1 MNDHGRAWFH
11 YAMAWVALVPLGGEF
26 VQAAPPPERPASRVQ
41 FLSGV
46 NGSGGLVF
54 YGNQRDELQEERY
67 RTGGGVA
74 LDFILASSGGRW
86 AVRSAFTLAADLG
99 KSVAQNLPFSPIE
112 TAYEIRPYVEWQRGA
127 WLARAGW
134 AHACQHLVYKDHEE
148 PWYTVE
154 GSNLPPDVYYNRLFL
169 GAGSRAIRPEILQET
184 VFNRTGPAPARVL
197 WYLEAGGYVRSLPGM
212 DRESLYDG
220 NDWVGD
226 LTGELRLR
234 LWAGQRWLL
243 FAASRTQVLLDAGD
257 KGYFRERLR
266 LEAVF
271 DSRGFGS
278 TFYAGAHVVDE
289 HPRDSQEGL
298 LELGGVFTF

>member
-1 MNDHGRAWFH
+1 MSMQAKSWMRVAWLGLILADPGGVRAQ
-11 YAMAWVALVPLGGEF
+11 VESPP
-26 VQAAPPPERPASRVQ
+26 APSRSRVE

-54 YGNQRDELQEERY
+54 YGNRQDAVQEERY
-67 RTGGGVA
+67 VTGGGVA
-74 LDFILASSGGRW
+74 LDFVLASSGERW
-86 AVRSAFTLAADLG
+86 SVRSAFTLSADLG

-112 TAYEIRPYVEWQRGA
+112 TAYEIRPYVEWPRGV

-154 GSNLPPDVYYNRLFL
+154 GNNVPPDVYYNRLFI
-169 GAGSRAIRPEILQET
+169 GAGSRAIRPEVLRET
-184 VFNRTGPAPARVL
+184 WFNRAGPVPAHVL
-197 WYLEAGGYVRSLPGM
+197 WYVEAGGYIRSLPGM

-220 NDWVGD
+220 NNWVAD
-226 LTGELRLR
+226 LAGELRWL
-234 LWAGQRWLL
+234 LWAGKRWLL
-243 FAASRTQVLLDAGD
+243 FAASHTQVLLDAGD

-266 LEAVF
+266 LEAVY

-278 TFYAGAHVVDE
+278 TFYAGAHVLDE
-289 HPRDSQEGL
+289 HPRDSKEGL
-298 LELGGVFTF
+298 LELGGMFAF